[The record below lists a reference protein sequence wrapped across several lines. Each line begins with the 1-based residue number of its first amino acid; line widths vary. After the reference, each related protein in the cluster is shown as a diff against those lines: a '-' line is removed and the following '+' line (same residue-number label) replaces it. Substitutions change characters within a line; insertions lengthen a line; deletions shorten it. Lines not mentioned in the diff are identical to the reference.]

1 MDTNFELTLR
11 KAGRALRN
19 IEALKTPSC
28 LEVETIGFYIEG
40 KLSKGEKRKAEE
52 HINSCLYCLHQLLEL
67 KELIYFQRHK
77 VSLPSPLLNK
87 IRNLYPKRERLIKE
101 LFRNTISYLAQ
112 GTADL
117 FTLPFRQ
124 WRYAMVSMVAASVA
138 VFITLTLWIPE
149 KGIMTIPELNPNSFV
164 QVQALNNEG
173 RILSEA
179 KGVIIDPKG
188 IVATNL
194 YPIMGASLTRIIL
207 RDGKTYQIQ
216 SLWKDEEKN
225 LALMKIEGEP
235 FSALPMADLK
245 QVYIGQRV
253 LILTDQLKTKK
264 GIDSAII
271 SDFKGYPSR
280 SAKGQVQYIQLA
292 SFTAQYTGGALIDQE
307 GRLIGLLISEEKG
320 MNLAVPLREAFNLI
334 EKQKPIP
341 ISELKNISFSPEA
354 LNYYFKGILARDAQR
369 NDEAMEFFKKAIE
382 LNPNLEGPHLE
393 LGSIY
398 YIKRL
403 YDLEIKEYQE
413 VLKINPKNTD
423 ALFFLA
429 EAYETKGLYDI
440 AIKEYEKI
448 ISIDPEDAEAY
459 YNLGLAYLTE
469 GRKSKALE
477 IYPKLKA
484 LDPGFAEKLKRLSFS
499 STQHN

>member
-1 MDTNFELTLR
+1 MDTAFKVTLR
-11 KAGRALRN
+11 KALN
-19 IEALKTPSC
+19 KIETLKTPSC

-52 HINSCLYCLHQLLEL
+52 HISSCLYCLHQLMEL
-67 KELIYFQRHK
+67 KELIYFQKHK
-77 VSLPSPLLNK
+77 APLPSHLLNK
-87 IRNLYPKRERLIKE
+87 LKDLYPKKERPIKE
-101 LFRNTISYLAQ
+101 FFRDIISPFVQ
-112 GTADL
+112 ETANL
-117 FTLPFRQ
+117 IAFPFRRWQ
-124 WRYAMVSMVAASVA
+124 YATVSIVTASVA

-149 KGIMTIPELNPNSFV
+149 KGIMTIPKLDPNSFV
-164 QVQALNNEG
+164 QVQSLSNEG

-207 RDGKTYQIQ
+207 RGGKTYQIQ

-225 LALMKIEGEP
+225 LALMKIEGESL
-235 FSALPMADLK
+235 SALPMADLK

-264 GIDSAII
+264 GINSAII
-271 SDFKGYPSR
+271 SDLKAYPSR

-292 SFTAQYTGGALIDQE
+292 SLTAQYTGGALIDQE

-334 EKQKPIP
+334 EEQKPIP
-341 ISELKNISFSPEA
+341 ISKLKNISFSPEA

-369 NDEAMEFFKKAIE
+369 NNEAMEFFKKAIE
-382 LNPNLEGPHLE
+382 LNPNMEGPHLE

-413 VLKINPKNTD
+413 VLRINPKNTD
-423 ALFFLA
+423 ALFYLG
-429 EAYETKGLYDI
+429 EAYETKGFYDL
-440 AIKEYEKI
+440 AIKEYKKI
-448 ISIDPEDAEAY
+448 ITLDPEDAEAY
-459 YNLGLAYLTE
+459 YNLGLAYLTQ
-469 GRKSKALE
+469 GQKGKALE

-484 LDPGFAEKLKRLSFS
+484 LDPGFAEKLKRLASS
-499 STQHN
+499 STQSRHN